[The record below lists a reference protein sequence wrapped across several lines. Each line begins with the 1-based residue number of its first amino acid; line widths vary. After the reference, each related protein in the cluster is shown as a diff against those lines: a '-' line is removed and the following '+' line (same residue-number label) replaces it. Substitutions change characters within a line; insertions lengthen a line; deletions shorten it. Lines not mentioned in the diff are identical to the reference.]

1 MEYPTDLH
9 PDPICFNNRSPL
21 DLDGFTMPADL
32 VHRPQQLPLA
42 LPKSDLASA
51 GTAADAAA
59 GRRVFDDY
67 RARLADETARRHD
80 AELGCFASF
89 LAAAGVST
97 HLSTD
102 LSSGPAGWAGV
113 SWGLIAAFVEWQ
125 LAEGY
130 AIGSINVRLS
140 TVKVYAKLAT
150 KAGSVAP
157 EEYALIKL
165 VSGYRHAEGKRI
177 DRQRERTR
185 KGSKKGTPTS
195 ISTAQVAQLKAQADP
210 RDRLL
215 MCLLLDHG
223 LRIGEVAALLVE
235 HFDLDRG
242 VLTFYRSKVDKTQK
256 HRLSKDTH
264 AAAIDYLASL
274 DAGGRIFPV
283 VDRTLR
289 TGVGELGQA
298 CGLDHLSPHDC
309 RHAWATA
316 ATRNGTPI
324 KALQDAG
331 GWNSPTM
338 PLRYAESAEIAND
351 GVRLD

>member
-1 MEYPTDLH
+1 MPTDLA
-9 PDPICFNNRSPL
+9 
-21 DLDGFTMPADL
+21 T
-32 VHRPQQLPLA
+32 RPQQLLLD

-51 GTAADAAA
+51 GQAADAAA
-59 GRRVFDDY
+59 GRRVFDAY

-80 AELGCFASF
+80 ADLACFVSF
-89 LAAAGVST
+89 LEATGVSQK
-97 HLSTD
+97 LTD
-102 LSSGPAGWAGV
+102 GVRQTFTTEPAAWQGI
-113 SWGLIAAFVEWQ
+113 SWGLVAAFVEWQ

-140 TVKVYAKLAT
+140 TVKVYARLAT

-165 VSGYRHAEGKRI
+165 VTGYRHAEGKRI
-177 DRQRERTR
+177 DRRRERTR
-185 KGSKKGTPTS
+185 KSTKKGTPTS
-195 ISTAQVAQLKAQADP
+195 ISTAQAAQLKAQADP

-223 LRIGEVAALLVE
+223 LRIGEVAALLASD
-235 HFDLDRG
+235 FDLDRS

-256 HRLSKDTH
+256 HRLSNDAH
-264 AAAIDYLASL
+264 AAAENFIPSREADGKLFA
-274 DAGGRIFPV
+274 V

-289 TGVGELGQA
+289 TRVGQLGA
-298 CGLDHLSPHDC
+298 AVGLDHLSPHDC
-309 RHAWATA
+309 RHYWATA

-331 GWNSPTM
+331 GWASPAM

-351 GVRLD
+351 GVRLE